1 MTQLAVP
8 ESMPGKMEYAKALA
22 LADMLPPHFKQ
33 KPANLLWAL
42 EFASMVGMPPM
53 SAITGVHV
61 IQGRPVPSAAL
72 ISALVRRAG
81 HRLRVSGNDE
91 RAVAEITRADDPDFT
106 FQSIWTMDRA
116 RKAGLLNKDTWKS
129 YPASMLKARAITE
142 VARDACEDALMG
154 LPAYSAEELG
164 AVVDEEGNPVERAA
178 RRVTAADILA
188 PAPKDP
194 PPVDEQ
200 TGEIGWPAVAQ
211 VPE

>member
-1 MTQLAVP
+1 MIELAVP
-8 ESMPGKMEYAKALA
+8 ETMPGKMEYAKALA
-22 LADMLPPHFKQ
+22 VADMLPAHYKQ

-81 HRLRVSGNDE
+81 HRLRVTGNDE

-106 FQSIWTMDRA
+106 FQAIWTLDKA

-129 YPASMLKARAITE
+129 YPASMLKARAVTE

-154 LPAYSAEELG
+154 LPAYSVEELG
-164 AVVDEEGNPVERAA
+164 AVIDDEGTPIERPA
-178 RRVTAADILA
+178 RRVTAADIL
-188 PAPKDP
+188 PSVPKDP

-200 TGEIGWPAVAQ
+200 TGEIGWAEVAQ
-211 VPE
+211 VPQ

>member
-1 MTQLAVP
+1 MTELAVP
-8 ESMPGKMEYAKALA
+8 ETIPDKIGYAKALA
-22 LADMLPPHFKQ
+22 ASGLLPAHLKGN
-33 KPANLLWAL
+33 PANLLWSI
-42 EFASMVGMPPM
+42 EFAEMVGMPPM
-53 SAITGVHV
+53 TAITGVHV

-91 RAVAEITRADDPDFT
+91 RAVAEITRADDLDFT
-106 FQSIWTMDRA
+106 FQSVWTLDRA

-164 AVVDEEGNPVERAA
+164 AISDEDGSPVERAA

-188 PAPKDP
+188 PVPKDP
-194 PPVDEQ
+194 PPVDE

-211 VPE
+211 VPQ